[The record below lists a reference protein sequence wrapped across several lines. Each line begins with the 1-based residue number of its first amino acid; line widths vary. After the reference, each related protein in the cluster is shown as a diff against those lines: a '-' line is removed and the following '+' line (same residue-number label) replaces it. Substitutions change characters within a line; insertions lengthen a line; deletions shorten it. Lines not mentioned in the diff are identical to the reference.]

1 MESLLERQRAYHEDI
16 ERLEQAIADRLSK
29 ESSKIKDRLSQEHDV
44 AKFLDRI
51 TEQSRKLLDIYTNKD
66 KTQNAN
72 ETLTTSGN
80 EFEEFYRQLK
90 EIKDFHRRYPNEKVE
105 DFEELY
111 KRKPEDDDGKCF
123 YKLHQLKPYLVLE
136 ISKIFSGEESY
147 GRFLDL
153 NVLHEQWLNLK
164 GVKYISYTKYLD
176 FYDKFSS
183 INLRIKNE
191 NYFRYLTN
199 LESYLESFYKRI
211 NPLQDH
217 DKIMST
223 IEADFEK
230 EWNSG
235 KLLES
240 TIPTVSSGL
249 NENIFC
255 DACNKNYSKKTV
267 YDAHLTSKKH
277 KKAEEAKKNADK
289 DKETQNLDET
299 QKHPKIDL
307 LKKRVISKKEYFIQR
322 LSLLLNAEREA
333 TRRNVVRKQTLTD
346 RERQAEL
353 EAAENEETVIE
364 ETKDDDRIW
373 NPLKLPLGWDGKPIP
388 YWLWK
393 LHGLGVEYPCEICG
407 NFIYMGR
414 KAFDKHFM
422 EWRHVHGLRCLGIQ
436 NSVLFKEI
444 TSIDDALALWEKLKL
459 DKKNHDRLLES
470 TIEMEDDQGNV
481 MSEKVYNDLKNQGL
495 L

>member
-1 MESLLERQRAYHEDI
+1 MESLLERQRTYHEDI

-51 TEQSRKLLDIYTNKD
+51 AEQSKKLLDIYTNKD
-66 KTQNAN
+66 KTQSIN
-72 ETLTTSGN
+72 EILTASGS

-105 DFEELY
+105 NFEELY
-111 KRKPEDDDGKCF
+111 KKRPEDED
-123 YKLHQLKPYLVLE
+123 E

-153 NVLHEQWLNLK
+153 NTLHEQWLNLK

-183 INLRIKNE
+183 INSRIKNE
-191 NYFRYLTN
+191 NYFKYLTN

-217 DKIMST
+217 NKIFST
-223 IEADFEK
+223 IEADFNK
-230 EWNSG
+230 EWDSG

-240 TIPTVSSGL
+240 IVPTVNTGL
-249 NENIFC
+249 IEDIFC
-255 DACNKNYSKKTV
+255 DACNKNYSKKSV
-267 YDAHLTSKKH
+267 YDAHLMSKKH
-277 KKAEEAKKNADK
+277 KKAEEARKSIN
-289 DKETQNLDET
+289 KEGEMVNENSNEIQR
-299 QKHPKIDL
+299 HPKIDI

-322 LSLLLNAEREA
+322 LSLLLNGEREA
-333 TRRNVVRKQTLTD
+333 TKRNVVRKQTLTD

-353 EAAENEETVIE
+353 EAAENEETVVE
-364 ETKDDDRIW
+364 ETKDEDRIW

-459 DKKNHDRLLES
+459 DKKNNDRLLES